1 MSSDTE
7 DADVFVVLRLFDEEL
22 KEVTFQG
29 AIDPHTPISQGWLRA
44 SHRKLDKNLSKDY
57 QPYHSHDELQPLVP
71 GEIYE
76 LDIEVWPTSIVIPKN
91 HRLAVS
97 IRGKDYAWPGGEVKG
112 LGNLDDVF
120 TGVGPFKHE
129 NRADRPEK
137 IYDGNITIYT
147 GENYPSNILLPYI
160 K

>member
-1 MSSDTE
+1 
-7 DADVFVVLRLFDEEL
+7 
-22 KEVTFQG
+22 
-29 AIDPHTPISQGWLRA
+29 
-44 SHRKLDKNLSKDY
+44 
-57 QPYHSHDELQPLVP
+57 
-71 GEIYE
+71 
-76 LDIEVWPTSIVIPKN
+76 LDIEVWPTSIVIPKK
-91 HRLAVS
+91 HRLGVS

-129 NRADRPEK
+129 NRADRPEE

>member
-1 MSSDTE
+1 M
-7 DADVFVVLRLFDEEL
+7 
-22 KEVTFQG
+22 
-29 AIDPHTPISQGWLRA
+29 
-44 SHRKLDKNLSKDY
+44 
-57 QPYHSHDELQPLVP
+57 QPLVP

-76 LDIEVWPTSIVIPKN
+76 LDIEVWPTSIVIPKD

-129 NRADRPEK
+129 NISDRPPEV
-137 IYDGNITIYT
+137 YDGNITLYT